1 MQKKVLAQGIGAA
14 VLAAGL
20 LIAPALVAPPSLTAA
35 QAACEPGDRI
45 DNTTA
50 QQAQKR
56 AQSAGYTNVHMTS
69 KGCDNVWHGTG
80 MKGGTAVRIA
90 VSPSGEV
97 NQEGD

>member
-20 LIAPALVAPPSLTAA
+20 LLAPALIAPPSLTAA
-35 QAACEPGDRI
+35 QAACEPGDRV
-45 DNTTA
+45 DGTTA

-56 AQSAGYTNVHMTS
+56 AQAAGYTNVRMEH
-69 KGCDNVWHGTG
+69 KGCDNVWHGVG
-80 MKGGTAVRIA
+80 MKGGAAVRVA

-97 NQEGD
+97 FQEGD

>member
-1 MQKKVLAQGIGAA
+1 MQKAITRGIGAA
-14 VLAAGL
+14 MFAATVM
-20 LIAPALVAPPSLTAA
+20 IAPALVAPPSFTAA

-56 AQSAGYTNVHMTS
+56 AESAGFAQVRMS
-69 KGCDNVWHGTG
+69 RKGCDNTWHGTA
-80 MKGGTAVRIA
+80 MKGGAPVNVA
-90 VSPSGEV
+90 VSASGEV